1 MKSNADI
8 IFNHITEKQKGDFVV
23 TVEIDND
30 DFLADTLMMYLCKD
44 NIFDKIIKREEAERK
59 ARCNSIILAP
69 YFAFESE
76 KWAKNI
82 GVKIDFWSEQE
93 HEKFKD
99 FFMNKY
105 KSMMK

>member
-1 MKSNADI
+1 MLVRLQRMFLKKEIEKHEAIKKAEFNAI
-8 IFNHITEKQKGDFVV
+8 V
-23 TVEIDND
+23 
-30 DFLADTLMMYLCKD
+30 L
-44 NIFDKIIKREEAERK
+44 R
-59 ARCNSIILAP
+59 P
-69 YFAFESE
+69 YFARESE

-105 KSMMK
+105 KDMIK

>member
-8 IFNHITEKQKGDFVV
+8 IFNHIAEKQKGDFVV
-23 TVEIDND
+23 SVEVDND

-44 NIFDKIIKREEAERK
+44 NIFDKIIKREEAERR

-69 YFAFESE
+69 YFALEAE

-105 KSMMK
+105 KSMIK